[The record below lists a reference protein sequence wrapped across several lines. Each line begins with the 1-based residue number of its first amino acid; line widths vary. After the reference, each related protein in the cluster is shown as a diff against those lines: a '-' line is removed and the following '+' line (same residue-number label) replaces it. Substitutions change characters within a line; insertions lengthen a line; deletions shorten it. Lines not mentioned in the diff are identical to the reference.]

1 MVNCNPETVSTD
13 YDTSS
18 RLYFEPLTA
27 EDVNAVIDA
36 ERRTSIGTG
45 RLAGVIVSLGGQT
58 PLKLAHDI
66 DPSLV
71 LGTPPASIDDPAFI
85 QAGARAFEARGCVKC
100 HGAPGVNWEKFS
112 EGMRPYPADLK
123 ETAPQRTAAEI
134 FYVIKN
140 GIKMTGMPSF
150 GSTGVP
156 DDEMWKIAAFVKKIP
171 TTTDADYKAWSAAP

>member
-1 MVNCNPETVSTD
+1 M
-13 YDTSS
+13 
-18 RLYFEPLTA
+18 RFLAF
-27 EDVNAVIDA
+27 
-36 ERRTSIGTG
+36 IGA
-45 RLAGVIVSLGGQT
+45 LAILAAIAAGVFFFGGFYDAAATVEQ
-58 PLKLAHDI
+58 PAVVDWALADVRSASIARHATQ
-66 DPSLV
+66 
-71 LGTPPASIDDPAFI
+71 TPPALIDDPAFI